1 MKKFIFGLLAIA
13 MLAIATSAMALTNT
27 VTYPGTAVGFGTTV
41 WNGSA
46 WVGISPTLDSLT
58 IDANVATIGSYHL
71 SNNAIHFN
79 LEDLTVATTG
89 TLTGDFWTNRPGYF
103 YMYIAGVPA
112 GCDMSVMKLVGGS
125 ATMPVTWGGDN
136 GFYYNTTNKAVQS
149 NVFPI
154 GPTNFTLTC
163 TVTPAAA
170 QAPGAYVLDPT
181 IEIKSI
187 L

>member
-71 SNNAIHFN
+71 SNNAITPELFS
-79 LEDLTVATTG
+79 EATQVIVSAAVGVRSKNYRPT
-89 TLTGDFWTNRPGYF
+89 PGYHCR
-103 YMYIAGVPA
+103 YCRYSHACPDGKCYLDAG
-112 GCDMSVMKLVGGS
+112 SSFS
-125 ATMPVTWGGDN
+125 A
-136 GFYYNTTNKAVQS
+136 
-149 NVFPI
+149 
-154 GPTNFTLTC
+154 
-163 TVTPAAA
+163 
-170 QAPGAYVLDPT
+170 
-181 IEIKSI
+181 
-187 L
+187 